1 MQPIEWR
8 IPAEAALTGG
18 AALARRFQFAMKKI
32 DESAN
37 AGNVLPAGR
46 HQRTQWRRVVIV
58 AVFKKWNKLL
68 GGQCGLAQE
77 ISKTN
82 NADSG
87 NSKIEQHFSA
97 VRTYRSLD
105 RQQDPLTVH
114 IHWPSRET

>member
-1 MQPIEWR
+1 ME
-8 IPAEAALTGG
+8 
-18 AALARRFQFAMKKI
+18 KI

-58 AVFKKWNKLL
+58 AVCKKWNKLFS
-68 GGQCGLAQE
+68 GQCGLAQE

-82 NADSG
+82 NADSSD
-87 NSKIEQHFSA
+87 SKIEQHVSA
-97 VRTYRSLD
+97 VRTYRSLYW
-105 RQQDPLTVH
+105 QQDPLTVY